1 LIFTKKFKNI
11 VPAMKTSLLLSIV
24 SMVMAQP
31 AVLSASELEALRA
44 RCLEQERQIQDLQNQ
59 LQALQGKSTSPAT
72 TSPATTSSATYT
84 VRAGDSLEKIAR
96 QAGTTPSALAKLNG
110 LTVSSVIHPG
120 QKLKLP
126 AAASSTASAGRAPS
140 PARDASAA
148 KIHKVQPGDTFDGI
162 SRKYGVSVANLM
174 AANPGVK
181 ATSLRPGQQLKLVA
195 TSAAT
200 PSTRSA
206 TASLPAT
213 GTQTISTAPRPTPA
227 AAAKEPTLSPTPEKK
242 IRSVAIEEET
252 TYGEFAAKH
261 GTDTV
266 RLNDLNGLDLSKT
279 TVLARGSELYVPA
292 QP

>member
-1 LIFTKKFKNI
+1 
-11 VPAMKTSLLLSIV
+11 MKTSLLLSMV
-24 SMVMAQP
+24 SLVIAQP

-44 RCLEQERQIQDLQNQ
+44 RCLEQERQIEDLQNQ
-59 LQALQGKSTSPAT
+59 LQALQGKSSPA
-72 TSPATTSSATYT
+72 ATSSTTYT

-96 QAGTTPSALAKLNG
+96 QAGATPSALAKLNG

-126 AAASSTASAGRAPS
+126 VGANASTS
-140 PARDASAA
+140 PAPTPALEAA
-148 KIHKVQPGDTFDGI
+148 TARTHKVQSGDTFDGI
-162 SRKYGVSVANLM
+162 SRKYGMSVANLM

-195 TSAAT
+195 ASAAAT
-200 PSTRSA
+200 STRSA

-227 AAAKEPTLSPTPEKK
+227 PAVEKAPTLSPTPEKK

>member
-1 LIFTKKFKNI
+1 
-11 VPAMKTSLLLSIV
+11 MKTSLLLS
-24 SMVMAQP
+24 MVLLVVAQP

-44 RCLEQERQIQDLQNQ
+44 RCLEQERQIEDLQNQ
-59 LQALQGKSTSPAT
+59 LQALQGKSSPAANSST
-72 TSPATTSSATYT
+72 TYR

-96 QAGTTPSALAKLNG
+96 QAGATPSAVAKLNG
-110 LTVSSVIHPG
+110 LSVSSVIHPG

-126 AAASSTASAGRAPS
+126 VGANSGAS
-140 PARDASAA
+140 PAPTPALEATAVRT
-148 KIHKVQPGDTFDGI
+148 HKVQSGDTFDGI
-162 SRKYGVSVANLM
+162 SRKYGMSVANLM

-195 TSAAT
+195 GSAAAT
-200 PSTRSA
+200 STRSA

-227 AAAKEPTLSPTPEKK
+227 PVAKDPTLSPTPEKK